1 MSERVNDRIKVQ
13 SGIVLRTNVNSTIT
27 QINKSTKKYYVT
39 YKPFGMLSQFSREG
53 NHATLADLD
62 FDFPKDVYPVGRLDA
77 DSEGLLLL
85 TNDNVFKTRLLD
97 PKRRHFRTYYVQ
109 VEGEITDEACAEL
122 AVGVTIS
129 INKKKYRTLP
139 ARAEKIAEPQLPERN
154 PPIRFR
160 KNIPTSW
167 LALSLHEG
175 KNRQVRRMTAAAGFP
190 TLRLVRWK
198 IGEYELGDMQPGE
211 VVEIRRREEGR

>member
-1 MSERVNDRIKVQ
+1 MKH
-13 SGIVLRTNVNSTIT
+13 
-27 QINKSTKKYYVT
+27 YYAL

-53 NHATLADLD
+53 DHATLADLA

-85 TNDNVFKTRLLD
+85 TNDNFFKTRLLD
-97 PKRRHFRTYYVQ
+97 PKQRHFRTYFVQ
-109 VEGEITDEACAEL
+109 VEGEITEEACAEL
-122 AVGVTIS
+122 AAGVTIS
-129 INKKKYRTLP
+129 INKMKHRTLP
-139 ARAEKIAEPQLPERN
+139 ARAEKMAEPNLPERN
-154 PPIRFR
+154 PPIRIR

-175 KNRQVRRMTAAAGFP
+175 KNRQVRRMTAAVGFP

-198 IGEYELGDMQPGE
+198 IGEYELGNMQPGG
-211 VVEIRRREEGR
+211 IREEERRKE

>member
-1 MSERVNDRIKVQ
+1 MHN
-13 SGIVLRTNVNSTIT
+13 
-27 QINKSTKKYYVT
+27 YYAI

-53 NHATLADLD
+53 DHPTLADLD

-85 TNDNVFKTRLLD
+85 TNDNRFKTQLLD
-97 PKRRHFRTYYVQ
+97 PKRRHYRTYYVQ
-109 VEGEITDEACAEL
+109 VEGEISDEACQSLET
-122 AVGVTIS
+122 GVMIS
-129 INKKKYRTLP
+129 INGKKHRTLP
-139 ARAEKIAEPQLPERN
+139 ARAKKIEEPALPERN

-175 KNRQVRRMTAAAGFP
+175 KNRQVRRMTAAVGFP
-190 TLRLVRWK
+190 TLRLVRWS
-198 IGEYELGDMQPGE
+198 IGNLALANLGPGE
-211 VVEIRRREEGR
+211 VLVLGQEEAKKAMP